1 MQKLEK
7 VIYQEAL
14 QKAEEVAKATIPE
27 PMIVGTAK
35 TFLGNEIDET
45 KKTYFVEGGVCGFA
59 WIVVKPALGKFVK
72 WLKLN
77 QIGYKN
83 YGGGWAIP
91 ARPEFTKNNPLAQSL
106 AINEA
111 WARAFAQVLRDN
123 GLDAYAES
131 RMD

>member
-1 MQKLEK
+1 MTKTERA
-7 VIYQEAL
+7 IFQEAL
-14 QKAEEVAKATIPE
+14 QKAEEVAKATVPE

-45 KKTYFVEGGVCGFA
+45 KKTYFIPWGACGFA

-72 WLKLN
+72 WLKIN
-77 QIGYKN
+77 DIGYKA

-91 ARPEFTKNNPLAQSL
+91 ARPKFTQGKAIAQSL

-123 GLDAYAES
+123 GLNAYAES

>member
-1 MQKLEK
+1 MTKTEK
-7 VIYQEAL
+7 AIFQEAL
-14 QKAEEVAKATIPE
+14 EKAETTAKATVKPIK
-27 PMIVGTAK
+27 VGA
-35 TFLGNEIDET
+35 NETD
-45 KKTYFVEGGVCGFA
+45 FVEWGTCGFA

-72 WLKLN
+72 WLKIN

-91 ARPEFTKNNPLAQSL
+91 ARPEFTKNNPLTQSL